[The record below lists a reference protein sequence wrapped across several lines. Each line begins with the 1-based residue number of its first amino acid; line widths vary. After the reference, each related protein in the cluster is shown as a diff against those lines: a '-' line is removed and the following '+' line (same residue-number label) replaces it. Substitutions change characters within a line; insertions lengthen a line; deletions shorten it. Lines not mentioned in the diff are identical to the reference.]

1 MNSIIPLILKLD
13 AGGLP
18 VEWVS
23 WQNAV
28 TLYAR
33 ERVRWEAGEARFTIR
48 GGARPDGTP
57 SSMEINSIIA
67 VQDRTSK
74 RGRRAPPLTN
84 RALFE
89 RDGYLCMY
97 CGRKHRAG
105 ELSRDHV
112 FPVAR
117 GGRNVWTNVLT
128 ACKSCNGLKDDRTPE
143 EAGMLPLGCPYEPD
157 RARYLLLVASGR
169 VTGCQQAFLESM
181 AKTGRVPH

>member
-1 MNSIIPLILKLD
+1 MSSIIPPILKLD

-23 WQNAV
+23 WQDAV

-67 VQDRTSK
+67 VQDRKAK

-89 RDGYLCMY
+89 RDGHLCMY

-117 GGRNVWTNVLT
+117 GGQNIWTNVLT
-128 ACKSCNGLKDDRTPE
+128 ACKFCNCRKDDRTPE
-143 EAGMLPLGCPYEPD
+143 EAGMLPLALPYEPD
-157 RARYLLLVASGR
+157 HARYLLLIASGR